1 MPMSAWIALAALSV
15 TVSIQGA
22 GFAFFM
28 GRLSQRVQSLEKTSD
43 DEAGMFEKFI
53 RLDEQ
58 MKVANKNLE
67 QMDRHLQGINRQL
80 ANIAT
85 ANFKSAIAGE
95 HVG

>member
-1 MPMSAWIALAALSV
+1 MPLTAWIALAALFV
-15 TVSIQGA
+15 TISLQGV

-67 QMDRHLQGINRQL
+67 AMDRHLQGINRQL
-80 ANIAT
+80 ANLGT
-85 ANFKSAIAGE
+85 ANFKASLAGE
-95 HVG
+95 HD